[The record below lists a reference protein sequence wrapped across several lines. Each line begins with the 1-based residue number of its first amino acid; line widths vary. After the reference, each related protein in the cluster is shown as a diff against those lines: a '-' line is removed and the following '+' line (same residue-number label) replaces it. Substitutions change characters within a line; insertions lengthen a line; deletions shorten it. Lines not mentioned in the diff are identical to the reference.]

1 MATSNSQRIGIW
13 IIAGV
18 MLVGTLGSFAAMML
32 EPANQ
37 QVDQAEL
44 EKQQAAL
51 QQEQQA
57 AAEARAKSAEP
68 LDGYSA
74 AAFDAASVTELKK
87 EVLVQG
93 AGDVVKDTDT
103 INVSYFGWLASG
115 QIFDSSKRSGTNTP
129 IDLPLNGVITGWTEG
144 LKDEK
149 VGSTI
154 KLTIPAEKAY
164 GSQASGGIPANSPL
178 TFIVT
183 INSIVKAEN

>member
-13 IIAGV
+13 VIAGV
-18 MLVGTLGSFAAMML
+18 MLVGTLGSFAAMMI

-37 QVDQAEL
+37 QKDQAEL
-44 EKQQAAL
+44 AKQQAAM

-57 AAEARAKSAEP
+57 AAEERAKSAEP
-68 LDGYSA
+68 LDGYTA

-93 AGDVVKDTDT
+93 TGDVVKDTDT
-103 INVSYFGWLASG
+103 INASYFGWLADG
-115 QIFDSSKRSGTNTP
+115 QIFDSSKRSGVNTP

-164 GSQASGGIPANSPL
+164 GSQASGSIPANSPL

-183 INSIVKAEN
+183 INSISKAEN

>member
-13 IIAGV
+13 VIAGV

-37 QVDQAEL
+37 QKDQAEFAQ
-44 EKQQAAL
+44 QQAAA

-57 AAEARAKSAEP
+57 AAQERAKSAEP
-68 LDGYSA
+68 LDGHSA
-74 AAFDAASVTELKK
+74 VAFDAESVTELKK

-93 AGDVVKDTDT
+93 SGEVVKDTDT

-129 IDLPLNGVITGWTEG
+129 IELPLNGVITGWTEG
-144 LKDEK
+144 LKGEK
-149 VGSTI
+149 VGTTV
-154 KLTIPAEKAY
+154 KLLIPAEKAY
-164 GSQASGGIPANSPL
+164 GSQASGLIPANSPL
-178 TFIVT
+178 AFIVT
-183 INSIVKAEN
+183 INSISKAEN